1 MKGSAWVIA
10 SAAFAIWLA
19 AIGLPAL
26 ACVDAAITSSDAA
39 RSGAKY
45 ASSTLGQL
53 LLVSA
58 MWAGAVAIGAMLLG
72 WLPGRLL
79 GRALARGMMRQNRV
93 SALRMAGCSWLV
105 LASLLL
111 VPICLPAYV
120 VFFAWWQ
127 AWPADSWLFRWA
139 LEHQQVQTVR
149 HATLLAGLL
158 CWSWP
163 IVSWC
168 VAGFAANT
176 PAQREEMLV
185 LDGARPL
192 TRFLDKLRCDG
203 RGLLLGGLIVFL
215 ATFSNTTVFDLAEVF
230 TFGNELR
237 AIEALGATPREVLT
251 AAAPAT
257 VLTVFGAVIVWML
270 LSIRRAEVASS
281 KNERDG
287 RGRVGVLL
295 ATAMLWILSVGIPI
309 VLMAR
314 NMRSAAGGRTLGE
327 QVSEFTTFYGRGMG
341 NTIVI
346 ALICG
351 ALASVIAAGLA
362 WMWQDRRAWVRGAA
376 HVQAVGWMIAAAVP
390 GTMVGSALTV
400 AYNREV
406 AADWVYLTPAV
417 LVIGHLAR
425 FGFLAALLGR
435 WIALQEPRALV
446 EMRAMDGAERL
457 GGLLLATWP
466 RLLAA
471 GGATFAIVMA
481 LSLAEIPV
489 TAQVR
494 PPGFDLITPS
504 ILNDMHYQRPQTVMI
519 ATAVFMGVALLAS
532 FIALALWSSARRAVK
547 LAEL

>member
-1 MKGSAWVIA
+1 MMKGSAWIISS
-10 SAAFAIWLA
+10 SALVIWLA
-19 AIGLPAL
+19 AIGWPAL
-26 ACVDAAITSSDAA
+26 ACVGTILVSSD
-39 RSGAKY
+39 SAKN
-45 ASSTLGQL
+45 ASATSHSTLAQL
-53 LLVSA
+53 LIVSIT
-58 MWAGAVAIGAMLLG
+58 WAGMVAIGAMLLG

-79 GRALARGMMRQNRV
+79 GRTLARSSTRHSSR
-93 SALRMAGCSWLV
+93 SWLV
-105 LASLLL
+105 LATLLL

-149 HATLLAGLL
+149 YATLLAGLL

-176 PAQREEMLV
+176 PAHREEMLL

-192 TRFLDKLRCDG
+192 TRLLDKLRCDG

-215 ATFSNTTVFDLAEVF
+215 AAFSNTTVFDLAEIF

-251 AAAPAT
+251 TAALAT
-257 VLTVFGAVIVWML
+257 VLTVLGAIIVWIL
-270 LSIRRAEVASS
+270 LSMRPAEIASARFT
-281 KNERDG
+281 RDG
-287 RGRVGVLL
+287 RSRVGVLL
-295 ATAMLWILSVGIPI
+295 FTVLLWLLSVGIPI
-309 VLMAR
+309 VLLAR
-314 NMRSAAGGRTLGE
+314 NMRSAAGGRTFGE
-327 QVSEFTTFYGRGMG
+327 QLSEFTTFYGRGMG
-341 NTIVI
+341 NTMVV
-346 ALICG
+346 AMICG
-351 ALASVIAAGLA
+351 ALASMIAAGLA
-362 WMWQDRRAWVRGAA
+362 WMWQDRRAWVRSAA
-376 HVQAVGWMIAAAVP
+376 HAQAVGWMIAAAVP
-390 GTMVGSALTV
+390 GTMIGSSLTV
-400 AYNREV
+400 AYNRGWL
-406 AADWVYLTPAV
+406 ADWVYLTPAV

-435 WIALQEPRALV
+435 WIAQQEPRALV

-457 GGLLLATWP
+457 GGLLRATWP

-519 ATAVFMGVALLAS
+519 ATAAFMGVAMLAS
-532 FIALALWSSARRAVK
+532 FGALVLWSSTRRAVNGVA
-547 LAEL
+547 LR